1 MLREEFVRRYR
12 LKVKMTES
20 WKWRFSVLFQLWG
33 AVRGEGRAA
42 YCQTTKKRIASIP
55 KLANDKETKM

>member
-1 MLREEFVRRYR
+1 
-12 LKVKMTES
+12 MTES